1 MLYRSSDLYLL
12 LFVES
17 DVSNSKHFNCLPSVD
32 ISVVCYHNIPST
44 FIPYIP
50 MILLYIWDIKQ
61 ILKKFPPD
69 KINDTKNTL
78 FFLSRAP
85 THHCFTFYLRFLYEL
100 KYMVHLDSIL
110 FLLKFIFLSTKYKDL
125 LTLKHHNS
133 F

>member
-32 ISVVCYHNIPST
+32 IPVVCYYNIPST
-44 FIPYIP
+44 FIPSIP
-50 MILLYIWDIKQ
+50 LILLYTWDIKQ

-85 THHCFTFYLRFLYEL
+85 TYHSFTFYLRFLHEL
-100 KYMVHLDSIL
+100 KYMVHLDSNL